1 MSFVGVNGGGDNG
14 SVQTP
19 ARGGKPWAS
28 ARAYAEAIQAPI
40 VCFRDPA
47 LRVFEPAFDKLGMP
61 LVTSGQF
68 AYVFKLRPPDVV
80 SAPLAVRCFR
90 ADAPDRAERYSAISA
105 HLARHAVPAIGA
117 FRYDPEGILVQGR
130 RLPTLVMEW
139 VEGHTLDVYLEET
152 IENPAVLR
160 HLADEWLRLL
170 ASLRDAEVAHGD
182 LQHGNIIVR
191 RGSLRLIDLDGMFVP
206 ALAGRTAG
214 EIGHQH
220 YQHPR
225 RVETLFDRRLD
236 RFSALVIYTTF
247 VALAEAPAL
256 WAEHHD
262 ENLIFTKDD
271 FLDPSSSKLFAQV
284 KEIGGEACRLAEE
297 LGRAAIG
304 APEDVPDVLDLVAP
318 RSKLPS
324 WMRDSASDDTT
335 GDVWVAVE
343 GRTREANRVDVPAGV
358 LVKDFTSDAAHT
370 RAPGT
375 LRYAG
380 ASMPSTPASASVQS
394 VFSGAAPVAGQ
405 AVSPAPFSAPIDP
418 ADLLPATMYFAKTA
432 ARQGVAYVW
441 FLFWFATGGL
451 KLLGV
456 AAPMS
461 WLIAALAYI
470 VPCIIYGFVRAH
482 GNLDPAGA
490 ASLQLSNALR
500 TSITGAHAPRRTSTF
515 GAGTTAALAAH
526 HTGIGRI
533 VVGSRTQSIYH
544 RETCDWANRINV
556 RNRVAFASDAEA
568 RAAGYQGC
576 KVCQP

>member
-1 MSFVGVNGGGDNG
+1 MSFAGVNGKSGQNG
-14 SVQTP
+14 AQ
-19 ARGGKPWAS
+19 GGKPWAS
-28 ARAYAEAIQAPI
+28 ARAYAEAIQAPM

-47 LRVFEPAFDKLGMP
+47 LRVCEPAFDRLGMP

-68 AYVFKLRPPDVV
+68 AYVFKLRPPMPS

-90 ADAPDRAERYSAISA
+90 ADASDRAERYRCISS
-105 HLARHAVPAIGA
+105 HLARHTVPAVGA

-152 IENPAVLR
+152 INNSSVLR

-170 ASLRDAEVAHGD
+170 TSLREAGVAHGD

-206 ALAGRTAG
+206 ALAGWTAG

-225 RVETLFDRRLD
+225 RDETLFDRKLD

-271 FLDPSSSKLFAQV
+271 FLDPASSRLFAQI
-284 KEIGGEACRLAEE
+284 KEIGGEASRLADE
-297 LGRAAIG
+297 LERAALG
-304 APEDVPDVLDLVAP
+304 APEDVPDVLDLVVP

-324 WMRDSASDDTT
+324 WMRDSTNDDKAS
-335 GDVWVAVE
+335 DVWVAVE
-343 GRTREANRVDVPAGV
+343 GRTREASRVDVPAGV
-358 LVKDFTSDAAHT
+358 LVKDFTSDATHAH
-370 RAPGT
+370 APGA

-380 ASMPSTPASASVQS
+380 ASVPSTPASTGVQS

-405 AVSPAPFSAPIDP
+405 AVMPAPFAAPLDP

-441 FLFWFATGGL
+441 VLFWFATGGL
-451 KLLGV
+451 KLLGIP
-456 AAPMS
+456 APMS
-461 WLIAALAYI
+461 WLIAALAYL
-470 VPCIIYGFVRAH
+470 VPCIIYGFLRAH

-500 TSITGAHAPRRTSTF
+500 GSITGAHAPRRTTLAF
-515 GAGTTAALAAH
+515 GAGTTGALAAH
-526 HTGIGRI
+526 HTGTGQI

-544 RETCDWANRINV
+544 RETCDWARRINV